1 MSKRIR
7 YERRYNTPLQEGT
20 WALPDSLE
28 KVIQLRKLLSKP
40 LAAKDAE
47 KALQGA
53 LGDDD
58 LYDQIQDTLKSVGP
72 NTDVRQLVLDRM
84 KLFIQQ
90 FKQNPEDFNVSII
103 PGVFAQWRALAQM
116 RV

>member
-1 MSKRIR
+1 MKRLR
-7 YERRYNTPLQEGT
+7 YERRYNTPLKEGT

-47 KALQGA
+47 KALDGA

-58 LYDQIQDTLKSVGP
+58 LSDSITSTIKSVGP
-72 NTDVRQLVLDRM
+72 DTDVRQLVIDRI

-90 FKQNPEDFNVSII
+90 FKQNPEDFKVSII

-116 RV
+116 GV